1 VAAARPVP
9 GDGGLS
15 AMVDRREWPIILV
28 LAALALAVPLLG
40 DTYYTKFATRVAIY
54 GMAAL
59 SVDILLGYAGL
70 VSFGHAAFYGVG
82 AYATGMLVNAGV
94 VSGFVVLPAA
104 VVAAAVAALVIGA
117 LSLRTTGLYFI
128 MITLAFAQMLYY
140 VAQSLRAY
148 GGTDGFALNGR
159 MTLEGIIKTT
169 DATSFYYL
177 CLALLA
183 LVLFL
188 CARFLKAEFGVVLR
202 GARDNAVR
210 IEAIGFPAYRY
221 RLVAFAISG
230 AIAGLAGA
238 LMANLNQYVAP
249 PGMLNWEVSGELL
262 VMVIFG
268 AAGTLLGPVIGAA
281 VFLFFADI
289 LSGLTEHWMIIF
301 GPILLLRVL
310 LVKDGLYA
318 LLQKAIAR

>member
-15 AMVDRREWPIILV
+15 AMVDRREWPFILV

-82 AYATGMLVNAGV
+82 AYATGMLINAGV
-94 VSGFVVLPAA
+94 ASGFVVLPAA
-104 VVAAAVAALVIGA
+104 VIAAAVAALVIGA

-148 GGTDGFALNGR
+148 GGTDGFALDGR
-159 MTLEGIIKTT
+159 VTLGGVLKPT

-177 CLALLA
+177 CLAFLA

-268 AAGTLLGPVIGAA
+268 AAGTLLGPIVGAA

-310 LVKDGLYA
+310 FVKDGLYA
-318 LLQKAIAR
+318 LLQKAMAR

>member
-1 VAAARPVP
+1 VAAARPVS
-9 GDGGLS
+9 GGGGLS
-15 AMVDRREWPIILV
+15 AMVDRREWPLIVV

-40 DTYYTKFATRVAIY
+40 DTYYTKFATRLAIY

-82 AYATGMLVNAGV
+82 AYATGMLINAGA

-104 VVAAAVAALVIGA
+104 VIAAAVAALIIGA

-148 GGTDGFALNGR
+148 GGTDGFALDGR
-159 MTLEGIIKTT
+159 VTLGGIVKTT
-169 DATSFYYL
+169 DAASFYYL
-177 CLALLA
+177 CLAFLA

-210 IEAIGFPAYRY
+210 IEAVGFPAYRY

-238 LMANLNQYVAP
+238 LMANLNLYVAP

-262 VMVIFG
+262 AMVIFG
-268 AAGTLLGPVIGAA
+268 AAGTLLGPVMGAA

-310 LVKDGLYA
+310 FVKDGLYA